1 MAGGSLIFKQD
12 SEYYEHFYHQL
23 EPWVHYVPLKQD
35 ISDIEEKLQWAIE
48 HDDEVSILWK
58 AHAYQ
63 GYLSLLFVSMV
74 TGPYQGYR

>member
-23 EPWVHYVPLKQD
+23 EPWVHYVPMKQD
-35 ISDIEEKLQWAIE
+35 ISDIEERLQWAIE

-58 AHAYQ
+58 THAYQ
-63 GYLSLLFVSMV
+63 D
-74 TGPYQGYR
+74 